1 VRGDAREAVGC
12 DNQTVSAATS
22 TSVFVSRIRG
32 LPVLDSAGD
41 QVGKVRDVVLQ
52 RRADGRAPRAKG
64 LVIELFARHRI
75 FIEMVRVRSIGGL
88 QVIISG
94 VVNTRRFERRESEM
108 LVIDDLFDRTVQRLD
123 HPGTSVIFDVAM
135 RPVRSHDWE
144 LSEVALRDAGSRKR
158 FGRKGHVTIVDWS
171 TITMLTLTDAQG
183 TDALLAQMED
193 MKAADIA
200 RELHEMSPA
209 RRAEVASALADDR
222 LADALEELPE
232 DEQVQLIS
240 ELDTERAAD
249 ILEEMDPD
257 DAADL
262 IAELAPELAEAL
274 LARMEPDEAKDVRR
288 LLNYA
293 EFTAGGMMTPEP
305 VILPPDATVADALAR
320 VRDIELTPAL
330 ACMVYVCRSPLET
343 PTGRFIGA
351 VHFQR
356 LLREPPSTLV
366 SALIDSELET
376 DTAGLHEVSRYFA
389 TYNLVNAPVL
399 DADHRLIGAITVDDV
414 LDHVLPEDWRGT
426 QLDSLSVRESAALR
440 GRPVTTRG

>member
-1 VRGDAREAVGC
+1 MA
-12 DNQTVSAATS
+12 SATA
-22 TSVFVSRIRG
+22 TSVFISRIRS

-41 QVGKVRDVVLQ
+41 QVGKVRDVVVQ
-52 RRADGRAPRAKG
+52 RRADGRAPRVKG
-64 LVIELFARHRI
+64 FVVELFARHRI
-75 FIEMVRVRSIGGL
+75 FIEMARVRSIDAV
-88 QVIISG
+88 QVVISG
-94 VVNTRRFERRESEM
+94 VVNTRRFERRYSET
-108 LVIDDLFDRTVQRLD
+108 LVIDDLFDLTVERLD
-123 HPGTSVIFDVAM
+123 HPAPSVIFDVSM
-135 RPVRSHDWE
+135 RPVRSHEWE
-144 LSEVALRDAGSRKR
+144 LSQVALREAGTRKR
-158 FGRKGHVTIVDWS
+158 FGRRGHVTIVEWS
-171 TITMLTLTDAQG
+171 EIKMLGAERGQG
-183 TDALLAQMED
+183 TEALLAQMED
-193 MKAADIA
+193 MKPADIA
-200 RELHEMSPA
+200 RELHELSPA
-209 RRAEVASALADDR
+209 RRAEVASALDDHK

-240 ELDTERAAD
+240 ELDIDRAAD

-262 IAELAPELAEAL
+262 IAELAPEMAEEL

-305 VILPPDATVADALAR
+305 VILPPDATVAEALAR
-320 VRDIELTPAL
+320 IREAELTPAL

-366 SALIDSELET
+366 SALIDSELENLT
-376 DTAGLHEVSRYFA
+376 DDSTLHEVSRYFA
-389 TYNLVNAPVL
+389 TYNLVNAPVV
-399 DADHRLIGAITVDDV
+399 DDDHRLIGAITVDDV

-426 QLDSLSVRESAALR
+426 QLDSLSDHEVRALAGESSD
-440 GRPVTTRG
+440 G